1 MSDAGAGGAGSA
13 SDAGVAGHAGG
24 AGAKGGLVGY
34 FARNHVAANAL
45 MLLLLGG
52 GLFAARQV
60 AVERFPEYDP
70 RTVTVTVPYPGAAPA
85 EVEQDVTR
93 RVEESVAGV
102 VGVERVLSTSGE
114 GVGMVTLELRR
125 LADAVD
131 VLNAVRTAVERI
143 EGFPPPDAE
152 QPEIVRN
159 EVARPILT
167 LALSTTH
174 LNEHDLR
181 REAEVLREAL
191 LALPSVSLVSL
202 SGARDREIQ
211 IELSEEA
218 LRRHGLTIDQVVSLM
233 RRSSFNLSGGALRT
247 AAGEVVIG
255 TFTQR
260 TRAEEF
266 RDVVLIAGADG
277 SVVRLGDV
285 AVLRDGFVEEELISQ
300 IDGRPAVFVRVDAA
314 VGQPTQEI
322 AEQVQQFLTGY
333 VPPPGADLALWQDEN
348 RLVVAQTSAVVGNA
362 VIGAVLVLLTLLLI
376 FDLRLALWIAAGIP
390 ISFLGSLALFGAAG
404 MSINGLT
411 LFGFFIVTGIV
422 VDDAIVVGESIAR
435 QRELGQRG
443 AAASIAGVRAVAGP
457 VAVGALTT
465 VIAFLALLPLEDA
478 WGQLFRVVP
487 VVVALVLAVS
497 LLEAFCI
504 LPSHLAGPRLWSRSP
519 LAEFQTRMRQALE
532 HFVHGK
538 LVRAIA
544 AAVRFPHVT
553 VLAVVLAV
561 VAAAALV
568 ATGAVRYDSFPPSP
582 GSDRLQAVVT
592 MPVGTQFETTAA
604 AAEHLARAA
613 RDADRDSGGGA
624 VAAVSVLV
632 GRHRPL
638 PIYEGTVDAPSG
650 SHLATVEVK
659 FNRPPVRSVSVAN
672 FRSLWRRAAGVV
684 RGAETVS
691 FQISTQVSESTSVS
705 YVLIHDDD
713 EVLAQAVTDLRSAYA
728 AIEAVHEVE
737 DSQTPGRRRYDVQLT
752 AAGVAA
758 GLTPVAVADQL
769 RDAFFGAEVQRVQRG
784 RDEIKVMVRYPGE
797 RRRSLRDLLDERITT
812 PAGRAA
818 PLSTVARITEAQDP
832 QSLLR
837 IDGQRAVTVTAWF
850 DPSVSGSRQINAQ
863 LQGEIWPALEA
874 RYPGLSIRRH
884 GATRDAAALL
894 RTLTWSFA
902 LALLVIY
909 GLLAS
914 QLRSFAQPLLALAG
928 MPMAIVGA
936 VVGHF
941 VLGYGLTNISLFG
954 IIAVSGVVVN
964 DTLILLD
971 RYNTIRAADP
981 DLPPVAAIAAA
992 ARHRSRAILL
1002 TTVTTV
1008 MGLLP
1013 MLYDKSEVIQYLAPM
1028 VISLGAGLVFASV
1041 GVLFLV
1047 PAVLIIVEMAWYSP
1061 LFAALRGG
1069 SSKQRS

>member
-1 MSDAGAGGAGSA
+1 MSAAGAGETAAAGRT
-13 SDAGVAGHAGG
+13 G
-24 AGAKGGLVGY
+24 KGGLVGY
-34 FARNHVAANAL
+34 FARNHVAANVL
-45 MLLLLGG
+45 MVLLLGG

-70 RTVTVTVPYPGAAPA
+70 RTITVTVPYPGAAPA

-93 RVEESVAGV
+93 RVEESVSGI
-102 VGVERVLSTSGE
+102 VGVERVLSSSGE
-114 GVGMVTLELRR
+114 GLGRVTLELRR

-167 LALSTTH
+167 LALSSAG
-174 LNEHDLR
+174 LSEHELR

-218 LRRHGLTIDQVVSLM
+218 LRRHALTIDQVVSLM
-233 RRSSFNLSGGALRT
+233 RGSSFNLSGGALRT

-255 TFTQR
+255 TFAQR

-266 RDVVLIAGADG
+266 QDVVLIAGADG

-285 AVLRDGFVEEELISQ
+285 AALRDGFVEEDLISE
-300 IDGRPAVFVRVDAA
+300 IDGRPTVFVRVDAA

-322 AEQVQQFLTGY
+322 AEEVQRFLAGY
-333 VPPPGADLALWQDEN
+333 RTPPGTGLALWQDEN
-348 RLVVAQTSAVVGNA
+348 RLIGDQTSAVAGNA
-362 VIGAVLVLLTLLLI
+362 IIGAVLVFLTLLLI
-376 FDLRLALWIAAGIP
+376 FDLRLALWIAMGIP

-404 MSINGLT
+404 LSINGLT

-435 QRELGQRG
+435 QRELGERG

-465 VIAFLALLPLEDA
+465 VVTFLALLPLEDA

-487 VVVALVLAVS
+487 VVIAMVLAVS

-504 LPSHLAGPRLWSRSP
+504 LPAHLAGPRPWSRSP
-519 LAEFQTRMRQALE
+519 LAEFQTGMRLALE
-532 HFVHGK
+532 NFVHGR
-538 LVRAIA
+538 LIRAIA
-544 AAVRFPHVT
+544 AAVRFPYVT

-561 VAAAALV
+561 VAAGALL
-568 ATGAVRYDSFPPSP
+568 ATGAVRYTSFPPRP

-592 MPVGTQFETTAA
+592 MPVGTQFEVTTA
-604 AAEHLARAA
+604 AAEHLAAA
-613 RDADRDSGGGA
+613 AHAADRESGGGA
-624 VAAVSVLV
+624 VAAVAVLV
-632 GRHRPL
+632 GRHRSL
-638 PIYEGTVDAPSG
+638 PVYEGTVDDPVG
-650 SHLATVEVK
+650 GHLATVEVT
-659 FNRPPVRSVSVAN
+659 FNRQPVRSVSLQD
-672 FRSLWRRAAGVV
+672 FLGLWRRAAGDV
-684 RGAETVS
+684 RGAETIS
-691 FQISTQVSESTSVS
+691 FQASTETASSTVVSHA
-705 YVLIHDDD
+705 LIHDDD
-713 EVLAQAVTDLRSAYA
+713 AVLARAVTDLRRAYR
-728 AIEAVHEVE
+728 AIDAVHEVE

-752 AAGVAA
+752 AAGIAA
-758 GLTPVAVADQL
+758 GLTPATIADQL
-769 RDAFFGAEVQRVQRG
+769 RDAFYGAEVQRIQRG

-797 RRRSLRDLLDERITT
+797 RRGSLRDLLDERIAT
-812 PAGRAA
+812 PAGNAV
-818 PLSTVARITEAQDP
+818 PLTTVARITEAQDP
-832 QSLLR
+832 QALLR
-837 IDGQRAVTVTAWF
+837 IDGERAVTVTAWF
-850 DPSVSGSRQINAQ
+850 DPAVAGSREINAR
-863 LQGEIWPALEA
+863 LTSEVWPALLA
-874 RYPGLSIRRH
+874 RYPGLSIRPH
-884 GATRDAAALL
+884 SATRDAAAML
-894 RTLTWSFA
+894 RTLSWSFT
-902 LALLVIY
+902 LALLVVY

-936 VVGHF
+936 VAGHF
-941 VLGYGLTNISLFG
+941 LLGYDLTNISLFG

-971 RYNTIRAADP
+971 RYNTIRASDP

-1013 MLYDKSEVIQYLAPM
+1013 MLYDKGELIQYLVPM

-1047 PAVLIIVEMAWYSP
+1047 PAVLIIVEMAWHSP
-1061 LFAALRGG
+1061 LAALLRGAA
-1069 SSKQRS
+1069 KQRS

>member
-1 MSDAGAGGAGSA
+1 MSAAAAGETARA
-13 SDAGVAGHAGG
+13 SETAGVRRTGR
-24 AGAKGGLVGY
+24 GGLVGY
-34 FARNHVAANAL
+34 FARNHVAANVL

-60 AVERFPEYDP
+60 AVERFPDYDP

-93 RVEESVAGV
+93 RVEESVSGI
-102 VGVERVLSTSGE
+102 VGVERVLSSSGE
-114 GVGMVTLELRR
+114 GLGRVTLELRR
-125 LADAVD
+125 LANAVD

-167 LALSTTH
+167 LAVSSAGLS
-174 LNEHDLR
+174 EHDLR

-202 SGARDREIQ
+202 SGAREREIQ

-233 RRSSFNLSGGALRT
+233 RGSSFNLSGGALRT

-260 TRAEEF
+260 ARAEEF
-266 RDVVLIAGADG
+266 RDVVLLAGADG

-285 AVLRDGFVEEELISQ
+285 AVLRDGFTEEDLVSE
-300 IDGRPAVFVRVDAA
+300 IDGRPTVFVRVDAA

-322 AEQVQQFLTGY
+322 AEEVQRFLAGY
-333 VPPPGADLALWQDEN
+333 RPSPGADLALWQDEN
-348 RLVVAQTSAVVGNA
+348 RLIVEQTSAVAGNA
-362 VIGAVLVLLTLLLI
+362 IIGAVLVFLTLLLI
-376 FDLRLALWIAAGIP
+376 FDLRLALWIAMGIP

-404 MSINGLT
+404 LSINGLT

-435 QRELGQRG
+435 QRELGERG

-465 VIAFLALLPLEDA
+465 VVTFLALLPLEDA

-487 VVVALVLAVS
+487 VVIALVLAVS
-497 LLEAFCI
+497 LLEAFCV
-504 LPSHLAGPRLWSRSP
+504 LPAHLAGPRPWSRSP
-519 LAEFQTRMRQALE
+519 LAEFQTGVRLALE
-532 HFVHGK
+532 NFVHGK

-544 AAVRFPHVT
+544 AAVRYPYLT

-561 VAAAALV
+561 VAAGALL
-568 ATGAVRYDSFPPSP
+568 ATGAVGYTSFPPRP

-592 MPVGTQFETTAA
+592 MPVGTQFEVTAA
-604 AAEHLARAA
+604 AAEQLAAAARA
-613 RDADRDSGGGA
+613 ADRDSGGGA
-624 VAAVSVLV
+624 VAAVSVLA

-638 PIYEGTVDAPSG
+638 PVYEGTVDDPVG

-659 FNRPPVRSVSVAN
+659 FNRPPLRSVSVAD
-672 FRSLWRRAAGVV
+672 FRSLWRRAAGSV

-691 FQISTQVSESTSVS
+691 FQTSTQVSESTSVA

-713 EVLAQAVTDLRSAYA
+713 QVLAQAVAGLRSAYA

-758 GLTPVAVADQL
+758 GLTPAAVADQL
-769 RDAFFGAEVQRVQRG
+769 RDAFYGAEVQRIQRG
-784 RDEIKVMVRYPGE
+784 RDEIKVMVRYPGD
-797 RRRSLRDLLDERITT
+797 RRRSLRDLLDERIAT
-812 PAGRAA
+812 PAGNAV
-818 PLSTVARITEAQDP
+818 PLTTVARITEAQDP

-850 DPSVSGSRQINAQ
+850 DPAESGSREINAR
-863 LQGEIWPALEA
+863 LTGEVWPALLD
-874 RYPGLSIRRH
+874 RYPGLSIRPH
-884 GATRDAAALL
+884 GATRDAAAML
-894 RTLTWSFA
+894 RTLSWSFT
-902 LALLVIY
+902 LALLVVY

-936 VVGHF
+936 VAGHF

-954 IIAVSGVVVN
+954 VIAVSGVVVN

-971 RYNTIRAADP
+971 RYNTIRANDP
-981 DLPPVAAIAAA
+981 NLPPVAAIAAA

-1013 MLYDKSEVIQYLAPM
+1013 MLYDKSEMIQYLVPM

-1047 PAVLIIVEMAWYSP
+1047 PAVLIIVEMAWHSP
-1061 LFAALRGG
+1061 LAALLRGAA
-1069 SSKQRS
+1069 KPRS

>member
-1 MSDAGAGGAGSA
+1 MSAAGAGDAARA
-13 SDAGVAGHAGG
+13 SET
-24 AGAKGGLVGY
+24 AGARRTGRDGLVGY
-34 FARNHVAANAL
+34 FARNHVAANVL

-60 AVERFPEYDP
+60 AVERFPDYDP

-93 RVEESVAGV
+93 RVEESVSGI
-102 VGVERVLSTSGE
+102 VGVERVLSSSGE
-114 GVGMVTLELRR
+114 GLGRVTLELRR
-125 LADAVD
+125 LANAVD

-167 LALSTTH
+167 LAVSSAGLS
-174 LNEHDLR
+174 EHDLR

-191 LALPSVSLVSL
+191 LALPSVSLVSM
-202 SGARDREIQ
+202 SGAREREIQ

-233 RRSSFNLSGGALRT
+233 RGSSFNLSGGALRT

-260 TRAEEF
+260 ARAEEF
-266 RDVVLIAGADG
+266 RDVVLLAGADG

-285 AVLRDGFVEEELISQ
+285 AVLRDGFTEEDLVSE
-300 IDGRPAVFVRVDAA
+300 IDGRPTVFVRVDAA

-322 AEQVQQFLTGY
+322 AEEVQRFLTGY
-333 VPPPGADLALWQDEN
+333 RPSPGADLALWQDEN
-348 RLVVAQTSAVVGNA
+348 RLIVEQTSAVAGNA
-362 VIGAVLVLLTLLLI
+362 IIGAVLVFLTLLLI
-376 FDLRLALWIAAGIP
+376 FDLRLALWIAMGIP

-404 MSINGLT
+404 LSINGLT

-435 QRELGQRG
+435 QRELGERG

-465 VIAFLALLPLEDA
+465 VVTFLALLPLEDA

-487 VVVALVLAVS
+487 VVIALVLAVS
-497 LLEAFCI
+497 LLEAFCV
-504 LPSHLAGPRLWSRSP
+504 LPAHLAGPRPWSRSP
-519 LAEFQTRMRQALE
+519 LAEFQTGVRLALE
-532 HFVHGK
+532 NFVHGK

-544 AAVRFPHVT
+544 AAVRYPYLT

-561 VAAAALV
+561 VAAGALL
-568 ATGAVRYDSFPPSP
+568 ATGAVGYTSFPPRP

-592 MPVGTQFETTAA
+592 MPVGTQFEVTAA
-604 AAEHLARAA
+604 AAEQLAAAARA
-613 RDADRDSGGGA
+613 ADRDSGGGA

-638 PIYEGTVDAPSG
+638 PVYEGTVDDPVG
-650 SHLATVEVK
+650 SHLATVEVN
-659 FNRPPVRSVSVAN
+659 FNRPPLRSVSIAD
-672 FRSLWRRAAGVV
+672 FRSLWRRAAGGV

-691 FQISTQVSESTSVS
+691 FQTSTQVSESTSVA

-713 EVLAQAVTDLRSAYA
+713 QLLAQAVSDLRSAYA

-752 AAGVAA
+752 EAGVAA
-758 GLTPVAVADQL
+758 GLTPAAVADQL
-769 RDAFFGAEVQRVQRG
+769 RDAFYGAEVQRIQRG
-784 RDEIKVMVRYPGE
+784 RDEIKVMVRYPGD
-797 RRRSLRDLLDERITT
+797 RRRSLRDLLDERIAT
-812 PAGRAA
+812 PAGNAV
-818 PLSTVARITEAQDP
+818 PLTTVARITEAQDP

-850 DPSVSGSRQINAQ
+850 DPAVAGSREINAR
-863 LQGEIWPALEA
+863 LTDEVWPALLA
-874 RYPGLSIRRH
+874 RFPGLSIRPH
-884 GATRDAAALL
+884 GATRDAAAML
-894 RTLTWSFA
+894 RTLSWSFT
-902 LALLVIY
+902 LALLVVY

-936 VVGHF
+936 VAGHF
-941 VLGYGLTNISLFG
+941 LLGYGLTNISLFG

-971 RYNTIRAADP
+971 RYNTIRANDP
-981 DLPPVAAIAAA
+981 NLPPVAAIAAA

-1047 PAVLIIVEMAWYSP
+1047 PAVLIIVEMAWHSP
-1061 LFAALRGG
+1061 LAALLRGAA
-1069 SSKQRS
+1069 KQRP

>member
-1 MSDAGAGGAGSA
+1 MSSAGAGAAAGAGETA
-13 SDAGVAGHAGG
+13 AAGRAG
-24 AGAKGGLVGY
+24 KGGLVGY
-34 FARNHVAANAL
+34 FARNHVAANVL

-70 RTVTVTVPYPGAAPA
+70 RTITVTVPYPGAAPA

-93 RVEESVAGV
+93 RVEESVSGI
-102 VGVERVLSTSGE
+102 VGVERVLSSSGE
-114 GVGMVTLELRR
+114 GLGRVTLELRR
-125 LADAVD
+125 RANAVD

-167 LALSTTH
+167 LALSSAG
-174 LNEHDLR
+174 LSEHDLR
-181 REAEVLREAL
+181 REAEVLREEL

-233 RRSSFNLSGGALRT
+233 RGASFNLSGGALRT

-255 TFTQR
+255 TFAQR
-260 TRAEEF
+260 ARAEEF
-266 RDVVLIAGADG
+266 RDVVLLAGADG

-285 AVLRDGFVEEELISQ
+285 AALRDGFVEEELVSE
-300 IDGRPAVFVRVDAA
+300 IDGRPTVFVRVDAA

-322 AEQVQQFLTGY
+322 AEEVQRFLAGY
-333 VPPPGADLALWQDEN
+333 RTPPGAGLALWQDEN
-348 RLVVAQTSAVVGNA
+348 RLIVEQTSAVAGNA
-362 VIGAVLVLLTLLLI
+362 VIGAVLVFLTLLLI
-376 FDLRLALWIAAGIP
+376 FDLRLALWIAMGIP

-404 MSINGLT
+404 LSINGLT

-435 QRELGQRG
+435 QRELGERG

-465 VIAFLALLPLEDA
+465 VVTFLALLPLEDA

-487 VVVALVLAVS
+487 VVIALVLAVS

-504 LPSHLAGPRLWSRSP
+504 LPAHLAGPRPWSRSP
-519 LAEFQTRMRQALE
+519 LAEFQTGIRLALE
-532 HFVHGK
+532 NFVHGK

-544 AAVRFPHVT
+544 AAVRFPYVT

-561 VAAAALV
+561 VAAGALL
-568 ATGAVRYDSFPPSP
+568 ATGAVRYTSFPPQP

-592 MPVGTQFETTAA
+592 MPVGTQFEVTAA
-604 AAEHLARAA
+604 AAEQLAAAARA
-613 RDADRDSGGGA
+613 ADRDSGGGA

-638 PIYEGTVDAPSG
+638 PVYEGTVDDPVG
-650 SHLATVEVK
+650 SHLATVEVN
-659 FNRPPVRSVSVAN
+659 FNRPPLRSVSIAD
-672 FRSLWRRAAGVV
+672 FRSLWRRAAGSV

-691 FQISTQVSESTSVS
+691 FQTSTQVSESTSVA

-713 EVLAQAVTDLRSAYA
+713 QLLAQAVSDLRSAYT

-737 DSQTPGRRRYDVQLT
+737 DSRTPGRRRYDVQLT
-752 AAGVAA
+752 EAGVAA
-758 GLTPVAVADQL
+758 GLTPAAVADQL
-769 RDAFFGAEVQRVQRG
+769 RDAFYGAEVQRIQRG

-797 RRRSLRDLLDERITT
+797 RRRSLRDLLDERIAT
-812 PAGRAA
+812 PAGNAV
-818 PLSTVARITEAQDP
+818 PLTTVARITEAQDP

-850 DPSVSGSRQINAQ
+850 DPALAGSREINTR
-863 LQGEIWPALEA
+863 LTGEVWPALLA
-874 RYPGLSIRRH
+874 RYPGLSIRPH
-884 GATRDAAALL
+884 GATRDAAAML
-894 RTLTWSFA
+894 RTLSWSFT
-902 LALLVIY
+902 LALLVVY

-936 VVGHF
+936 VAGHLL
-941 VLGYGLTNISLFG
+941 LGYDLTNISLFG
-954 IIAVSGVVVN
+954 VIAVSGVVVN

-971 RYNTIRAADP
+971 RYNTIRANDP

-1013 MLYDKSEVIQYLAPM
+1013 MLYDKSELIQYLVPM

-1047 PAVLIIVEMAWYSP
+1047 PAVLIIVEMAWHSP
-1061 LFAALRGG
+1061 LAALLRGAA
-1069 SSKQRS
+1069 KQRS

>member
-1 MSDAGAGGAGSA
+1 MSAAGAGDAARA
-13 SDAGVAGHAGG
+13 SET
-24 AGAKGGLVGY
+24 AGARRTGRDGLVGY
-34 FARNHVAANAL
+34 FARNHVAANVL

-60 AVERFPEYDP
+60 AVERFPDYDP

-93 RVEESVAGV
+93 RVEESVSGI
-102 VGVERVLSTSGE
+102 VGVERVLSSSGE
-114 GVGMVTLELRR
+114 GLGRVTLELRR
-125 LADAVD
+125 LANAVD

-167 LALSTTH
+167 LAVSSAGLS
-174 LNEHDLR
+174 EHDLR

-191 LALPSVSLVSL
+191 LALPSVSLVSM
-202 SGARDREIQ
+202 SGAREREIQ

-233 RRSSFNLSGGALRT
+233 RGSSFNLSGGALRT

-255 TFTQR
+255 TFSQR
-260 TRAEEF
+260 ARAEEF
-266 RDVVLIAGADG
+266 RDVVLLAEADG

-285 AVLRDGFVEEELISQ
+285 AVLRDGFTEEDLVSE
-300 IDGRPAVFVRVDAA
+300 IDGRPTVFVRVDAA

-322 AEQVQQFLTGY
+322 AEEVQRFLTGY
-333 VPPPGADLALWQDEN
+333 RPSPGADLSLWQDEN
-348 RLVVAQTSAVVGNA
+348 RLIVEQTSAVAGNA
-362 VIGAVLVLLTLLLI
+362 IIGAVLVFLTLLLI
-376 FDLRLALWIAAGIP
+376 FDLRLALWIAMGIP

-404 MSINGLT
+404 LSINGLT

-435 QRELGQRG
+435 QRELGERG

-465 VIAFLALLPLEDA
+465 VVTFLALLPLEDA

-487 VVVALVLAVS
+487 VVIALVLAVS
-497 LLEAFCI
+497 LLEAFCV
-504 LPSHLAGPRLWSRSP
+504 LPAHLAGPRPWSRSP
-519 LAEFQTRMRQALE
+519 LAEFQTGVRLALE
-532 HFVHGK
+532 NFVHGK

-544 AAVRFPHVT
+544 AAVRYPYLT

-561 VAAAALV
+561 VAAGALL
-568 ATGAVRYDSFPPSP
+568 ATGAVGYTSFPPRP

-592 MPVGTQFETTAA
+592 MPVGTQFEVTAA
-604 AAEHLARAA
+604 AAEQLAAAARA
-613 RDADRDSGGGA
+613 ADRDSGGGA

-638 PIYEGTVDAPSG
+638 PVYEGTVDDPVG
-650 SHLATVEVK
+650 SHLATVEVN
-659 FNRPPVRSVSVAN
+659 FNRPPLRSVSIAD
-672 FRSLWRRAAGVV
+672 FRSLWRRAAGGV

-691 FQISTQVSESTSVS
+691 FQTSTQVSESTSVA

-713 EVLAQAVTDLRSAYA
+713 QLLAQAVSDLRSAYA

-752 AAGVAA
+752 EAGVAA
-758 GLTPVAVADQL
+758 GLTPAAVADQL
-769 RDAFFGAEVQRVQRG
+769 RDAFYGAEVQRIQRG
-784 RDEIKVMVRYPGE
+784 RDEIKVMVRYPGD
-797 RRRSLRDLLDERITT
+797 RRRSLRDLLDERIAT
-812 PAGRAA
+812 PAGNAV
-818 PLSTVARITEAQDP
+818 PLTTVARITEAQDP

-850 DPSVSGSRQINAQ
+850 DPAVAGSREINAR
-863 LQGEIWPALEA
+863 LTDEVWPALLA
-874 RYPGLSIRRH
+874 RFPGLSIRPH
-884 GATRDAAALL
+884 GATRDAAAML
-894 RTLTWSFA
+894 RTLSWSFT
-902 LALLVIY
+902 LALLVVY

-936 VVGHF
+936 VAGHF
-941 VLGYGLTNISLFG
+941 LLGYGLTNISLFG

-971 RYNTIRAADP
+971 RYNTIRANDP
-981 DLPPVAAIAAA
+981 NLPPVAAIAAA

-1013 MLYDKSEVIQYLAPM
+1013 MLYDKSEMIQYLVPM

-1047 PAVLIIVEMAWYSP
+1047 PAVLIIVEMAWHSP
-1061 LFAALRGG
+1061 LAALLRGAA
-1069 SSKQRS
+1069 KQRS